1 MQDIL
6 FSFTPLTNWE
16 VHLRT
21 ETKKKLRASNL
32 GSFLDPLRLFPGPK
46 LRQVFSFGA
55 QRKQSPRSQIFFK
68 GFCNNNNNND
78 NHFFL
83 VPRSCSPGARS
94 VRLTI
99 WSSAT
104 GQNIGLRT
112 GARAAPCFIG
122 AVRSKCWIQLGYLWW
137 TCVLLEFINQ
147 HNLYIVIWTMTG
159 PQLEWWL
166 LTPEKWL
173 ETTKGPSPKT
183 VTYDMDRFRVLHGTI

>member
-1 MQDIL
+1 MLSIGD
-6 FSFTPLTNWE
+6 LTSSGDCSMDFVNTN
-16 VHLRT
+16 VLDQMGIQPIRINHDSSICKTSYLALLHLPT
-21 ETKKKLRASNL
+21 GKYTYELKQKKLRASNL

-68 GFCNNNNNND
+68 GFCNNNNND
-78 NHFFL
+78 NHVFL

-122 AVRSKCWIQLGYLWW
+122 AVRSKC
-137 TCVLLEFINQ
+137 
-147 HNLYIVIWTMTG
+147 
-159 PQLEWWL
+159 
-166 LTPEKWL
+166 
-173 ETTKGPSPKT
+173 
-183 VTYDMDRFRVLHGTI
+183 